1 VEGAVN
7 LMAHEQNDKP
17 IKKVGI
23 IHKRIYYGW
32 IIVAIGLVSMAFWYG
47 IRSSFAVFY
56 VALLE
61 DFPWTRG
68 ESAGVQSMAL
78 MTYTIL
84 APVVGGLIDR
94 FGPRRVIVPGI
105 LILSSGLILCGSI
118 ETLTQFYIFYG
129 IVAGTGV
136 TCIAL
141 VSYAAIL
148 AHWFEKKRGLAS
160 GIAVSGMGLG
170 TFLMVP
176 LSQYFINLVGWRSTF
191 VLMGILVTIILLP
204 LNLFFLRHKPQ
215 ELGLYPDGLDRP
227 AVPLGREVPAAPT
240 IVERRSSPPPEGDP
254 PVEGWNPVN
263 GNAIKTHDWTLKKA
277 LRTRS
282 FWALVLFP
290 FLAFT
295 GLFII
300 HVHNVKFMV
309 DHGIDKMTAAYIY
322 AMIGII
328 SSVFRIFWG
337 WLSDRIWREI
347 TYSFGI
353 ICTCLGIGSLLLMES
368 TGQKAFVYPF
378 FIFFGMGWG
387 VTAPLF
393 MSIAADLFE
402 GKVFGLIYGIV
413 EGGIGV
419 AGAFGAWIAGFL
431 FDKTQSYRWAFILA
445 IITVLCSGVLAWVAA
460 PRKVRYMHGI
470 GRKAAG
476 CKK

>member
-1 VEGAVN
+1 MAYENNNKPVRKEGI
-7 LMAHEQNDKP
+7 LRD
-17 IKKVGI
+17 
-23 IHKRIYYGW
+23 RIYYGW

-61 DFPWTRG
+61 NFPWSRA

-78 MTYTIL
+78 MTYTVL
-84 APVVGGLIDR
+84 APLVGGLIDR
-94 FGPRRVIVPGI
+94 FGPRRVIVPGV

-118 ETLTQFYIFYG
+118 KTLTQFYIFYG
-129 IVAGTGV
+129 VVAGTGV

-191 VLMGILVTIILLP
+191 VLIGILVFIILFP

-215 ELGLYPDGLDRP
+215 DLGLSPDGLDRP
-227 AVPLGREVPAAPT
+227 AVSLKEQAPAAP
-240 IVERRSSPPPEGDP
+240 IIEGGPSNPFPEERPPAEGGHP
-254 PVEGWNPVN
+254 ATRMGITAE
-263 GNAIKTHDWTLKKA
+263 DWTLKKA
-277 LRTRS
+277 MHTKS

-300 HVHNVKFMV
+300 HVHNVKFLV
-309 DHGIDKMTAAYIY
+309 DHGIDKMTAAFIY
-322 AMIGII
+322 ALIGII

-347 TYSFGI
+347 TYSIGI
-353 ICTCLGIGSLLLMES
+353 LCTCLGIGSLLLMET
-368 TGQKAFVYPF
+368 TGHKALVYPF

-393 MSIAADLFE
+393 LSIAADLFQ

-445 IITVLCSGVLAWVAA
+445 IIAALCSAVLAWVAA
-460 PRKVRYMHGI
+460 PRRMRVATPHAGGKVNPLSPLG
-470 GRKAAG
+470 
-476 CKK
+476 